1 MVNEVLIMLA
11 IKKTTIQKNWFA
23 LKIKSV
29 DALFIYK
36 LTVLPVYIYICE
48 RTISN
53 LKD

>member
-11 IKKTTIQKNWFA
+11 IMETNIQKNLFA

-29 DALFIYK
+29 DALYFLHK
-36 LTVLPVYIYICE
+36 LTALPVYIFCE

-53 LKD
+53 FKD